1 MTECICLDQHRA
13 DVEVVAD
20 DLVDALQ
27 ELAVE
32 SRWC

>member
-1 MTECICLDQHRA
+1 VHLLDQHRA

-32 SRWC
+32 AGGV